1 MKMQKRFDEKCLAFL
16 LIMFDLVAVNCPYY
30 YHNTHSWQSVN
41 LLTSSLKISDMT
53 E

>member
-1 MKMQKRFDEKCLAFL
+1 MHKKFDEKFLAFL
-16 LIMFDLVAVNCPYY
+16 IIMFELVTVNCPYY